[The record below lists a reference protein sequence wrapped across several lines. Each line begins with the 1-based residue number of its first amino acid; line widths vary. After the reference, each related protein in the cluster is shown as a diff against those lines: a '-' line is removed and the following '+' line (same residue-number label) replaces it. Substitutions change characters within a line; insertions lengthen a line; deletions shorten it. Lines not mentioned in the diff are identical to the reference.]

1 MKEQLQGEGK
11 SMATN
16 SSGSDKPS
24 SRLLSG
30 MAFMLLVQSLL
41 VVDTSIT
48 NHEIWRTSFY
58 LILIPFAVIFWFL
71 HTRKCLSDLRY
82 SMIWILP
89 IPILFVFTAFGLYT
103 KWKLLGGLALAIA
116 LLVQLLISL
125 IPPPKNSEL
134 DEIKSSNEPQA

>member
-1 MKEQLQGEGK
+1 MEQLQGEGK
-11 SMATN
+11 SMAAN

-24 SRLLSG
+24 SRLFSG
-30 MAFMLLVQSLL
+30 LAFMLLVQGLL
-41 VVDTSIT
+41 VVDTSIA

-58 LILIPFAVIFWFL
+58 LIFTPFAAIFWFL

-89 IPILFVFTAFGLYT
+89 IPILFVVTAYGLYT
-103 KWKLLGGLALAIA
+103 KWKLLWGVALVIA
-116 LLVQLLISL
+116 FLIQLLISL
-125 IPPPKNSEL
+125 LPPPKNSEL

>member
-1 MKEQLQGEGK
+1 
-11 SMATN
+11 MAAN
-16 SSGSDKPS
+16 ISGSDKPS
-24 SRLLSG
+24 SRLSSG
-30 MAFMLLVQSLL
+30 LAFMLLVQGLL
-41 VVDTSIT
+41 VGDTCIA

-58 LILIPFAVIFWFL
+58 LILTPFAAILWFL

-89 IPILFVFTAFGLYT
+89 IPILFVVTAFGLYT
-103 KWKLLGGLALAIA
+103 KWKLLWGLALAVA

-134 DEIKSSNEPQA
+134 DKIKSSNEKQA